1 MMVRH
6 AEQRAREAAANADRY
21 LRETFPR
28 ANATTLALAL
38 KEFNNDVA
46 LAKDALKEFFEEED
60 GGGGRGRR
68 RGRGRGGE
76 EDARRDGKRRRRDK
90 KEKREKD
97 RKHKRKHRRRSRSR
111 SRSRARSRSR
121 SRSRERRRERRRDEE
136 AAPRRAFGNDEEER
150 RAELAEARKKD
161 EEARQKEIV
170 ARLRAHGDVSVMRE
184 QEILRQ
190 KLQIA
195 HRVGDASEAE
205 RIKALLSVDDALAK
219 AAKSNYGF
227 RPGD

>member
-111 SRSRARSRSR
+111 SRSR
-121 SRSRERRRERRRDEE
+121 ERWRERRRDEE

>member
-68 RGRGRGGE
+68 RGRGRRGE

-111 SRSRARSRSR
+111 SR
-121 SRSRERRRERRRDEE
+121 ERRREGRRDDE

-170 ARLRAHGDVSVMRE
+170 ARLRAQGDVSVMRE
-184 QEILRQ
+184 QELLRH

-195 HRVGDASEAE
+195 HRVGDANEVE
-205 RIKALLSVDDALAK
+205 RLKALLSADDSLAR

>member
-68 RGRGRGGE
+68 RGRR
-76 EDARRDGKRRRRDK
+76 ARRG
-90 KEKREKD
+90 
-97 RKHKRKHRRRSRSR
+97 
-111 SRSRARSRSR
+111 
-121 SRSRERRRERRRDEE
+121 
-136 AAPRRAFGNDEEER
+136 
-150 RAELAEARKKD
+150 
-161 EEARQKEIV
+161 
-170 ARLRAHGDVSVMRE
+170 RAHRLCRALTMVAGRHG
-184 QEILRQ
+184 
-190 KLQIA
+190 A
-195 HRVGDASEAE
+195 H
-205 RIKALLSVDDALAK
+205 ALS
-219 AAKSNYGF
+219 F
-227 RPGD
+227 

>member
-1 MMVRH
+1 MSAQFTRAGDPNDDRGPSMMVRH

-60 GGGGRGRR
+60 GG
-68 RGRGRGGE
+68 
-76 EDARRDGKRRRRDK
+76 
-90 KEKREKD
+90 
-97 RKHKRKHRRRSRSR
+97 
-111 SRSRARSRSR
+111 
-121 SRSRERRRERRRDEE
+121 
-136 AAPRRAFGNDEEER
+136 EER

>member
-111 SRSRARSRSR
+111 SRSR
-121 SRSRERRRERRRDEE
+121 ERRRERRRDEE

-184 QEILRQ
+184 QELLRH

-195 HRVGDASEAE
+195 HRVGDANEVE
-205 RIKALLSVDDALAK
+205 RLKALLSADDSLAR

>member
-1 MMVRH
+1 MCIR
-6 AEQRAREAAANADRY
+6 DR
-21 LRETFPR
+21 
-28 ANATTLALAL
+28 
-38 KEFNNDVA
+38 
-46 LAKDALKEFFEEED
+46 
-60 GGGGRGRR
+60 
-68 RGRGRGGE
+68 
-76 EDARRDGKRRRRDK
+76 
-90 KEKREKD
+90 
-97 RKHKRKHRRRSRSR
+97 
-111 SRSRARSRSR
+111 
-121 SRSRERRRERRRDEE
+121 
-136 AAPRRAFGNDEEER
+136 
-150 RAELAEARKKD
+150 
-161 EEARQKEIV
+161 KEIV